1 MFRRGTLVAVSSLA
15 LLAAGCDRK
24 PTGQTVAVVNGDEI
38 SVGELNAELQQAN
51 VPQGADQKQ
60 VRTQLLQNIISRRL
74 LAQDAR
80 KNGVDKTPEFLSRQ
94 RRLTDELLIAMNA
107 ERQAG
112 SQKLPD
118 QKAIDDF
125 MAANPQAFAQR
136 QVLALQQIVIDPPQ
150 DPKVLEPLKDAHTM
164 DAVAAMLT
172 KLNIPFTRT
181 TGRLDTASV
190 PPEVLK
196 RIFALPA
203 SEPFVLPANGKLFAS
218 VIVGREPVA
227 ASADDMRKAAV
238 AALRKQNEDKSLNDQ
253 VKQLRTSAKIEYQPG
268 YAPPAG
274 TGGAAAPGAAKK

>member
-1 MFRRGTLVAVSSLA
+1 MFRRGTLIAASSLA

-38 SVGELNAELQQAN
+38 SIGELNAELQQAN
-51 VPQGADQKQ
+51 VPQGADQKA
-60 VRTQLLQNIISRRL
+60 VRAQLLQNLISRRL

-107 ERQAG
+107 ERQNG

-118 QKAIDDF
+118 QGAIDQF
-125 MAANPQAFAQR
+125 IAANPQAFAQR
-136 QVLALQQIVIDPPQ
+136 QVLALQQIAIDPPS
-150 DPKVLEPLKDAHTM
+150 DPKSLEPLKDAHSL
-164 DAVAAMLT
+164 DAVAAALT

-181 TGRLDTASV
+181 SGRLDTASV

-196 RIFALPA
+196 RIFALP
-203 SEPFVLPANGKLFAS
+203 STEPFVLPAGGKLFAN

-227 ASADDMRKAAV
+227 MSADDMRKAAV
-238 AALRKQNEDKSLNDQ
+238 AALRKQGEDKSLNDQ
-253 VKQLRTSAKIEYQPG
+253 VKQLRSTAKIEYQPG
-268 YAPPAG
+268 YAPPP
-274 TGGAAAPGAAKK
+274 TGSGAPAAVTK